1 MDEQATQAAAL
12 AAIAAG
18 ANAPG
23 VSSNGSGPAGT
34 PPQSAAGQHG
44 VAADQ
49 PVPGDQTVLEARVAQ
64 LEDELANSRRINR
77 VLTIAVLASFVLLAI
92 ATRAP
97 DAIPGRAIHSVE
109 VPTL

>member
-64 LEDELANSRRINR
+64 LEEELA
-77 VLTIAVLASFVLLAI
+77 TIAVLASFVLLAI